1 MPSCPT
7 QANERLESAASP
19 MMLLT
24 NCLDRNGSPLEIS
37 SLPMI
42 SLPGWGDDN
51 MGHEN
56 SSHPSTALRYIHE
69 ILFSFTTSFL
79 AVSCLFMLVPMIVSI
94 SRLESRIEFFFLH
107 ISYTDLMPGYFEILV
122 PFGIRGSIHFH
133 NPSIVP
139 HNTLHERNFAN
150 DFWRHTSS
158 VTTVVLVLLFP
169 STGWPLGWPY
179 RGTPFELVFVAICA
193 VLYLNRKWP
202 LPRWISVSL
211 LLTHYVFWYWT
222 TPSHLNMPNYAGPI
236 APVLGF
242 LASLVWGVYF
252 AQQNVEY
259 VLLGAPSSRGLMR

>member
-1 MPSCPT
+1 
-7 QANERLESAASP
+7 
-19 MMLLT
+19 
-24 NCLDRNGSPLEIS
+24 
-37 SLPMI
+37 
-42 SLPGWGDDN
+42 

-79 AVSCLFMLVPMIVSI
+79 AVSCLFMLVPMSLSPF
-94 SRLESRIEFFFLH
+94 SRLESRIDSFLH

-122 PFGIRGSIHFH
+122 PSVFVALFIFIILRLSRT
-133 NPSIVP
+133 
-139 HNTLHERNFAN
+139 TLFTNEILRTISGVTLLLSPPL
-150 DFWRHTSS
+150 FWFCYFQA
-158 VTTVVLVLLFP
+158 L
-169 STGWPLGWPY
+169 GWPLGWPY